1 MNDDRS
7 SHCAQMNWSPAFR
20 KLTNADGRK
29 PVTAV
34 SSLGFGPSS
43 VGRSSGGWRPA
54 DGQLTAGG
62 RWLPARAP
70 PAARPFHGKWRLKC
84 RKRKKEL
91 CWRNCKLDISLL
103 NYLIVI
109 NYPVD
114 LINQLEMGLLW
125 IPSSNS
131 SVNSNKLIFLLVI
144 VFC

>member
-7 SHCAQMNWSPAFR
+7 SHCEQMNWSPAFR

-70 PAARPFHGKWRLKC
+70 PAARPFHGKWRLNC
-84 RKRKKEL
+84 GKRKKEL
-91 CWRNCKLDISLL
+91 CWRNCQLHFSIFIHPLEPFDRLDSSDNVTGLCFL
-103 NYLIVI
+103 CFR
-109 NYPVD
+109 
-114 LINQLEMGLLW
+114 QLSIIWLCIDSCKNFIHW
-125 IPSSNS
+125 
-131 SVNSNKLIFLLVI
+131 
-144 VFC
+144 C